1 MQTLTIGNK
10 KGLVFPIMCNGC
22 VKIDYSDN
30 IPDIEGDSLTTTDQ
44 PYGIWGH
51 QGSFTF
57 DALITPYE
65 TNGSGLDVTTSK
77 KTMPNAGHFSV
88 KSYVGAGHEM
98 TIFHSTKLKIFLVN
112 DSYTTG
118 SNYTDTLN
126 YNNPATYKI
135 KVELT
140 TGSTTTTLTSDTI
153 INPSVT
159 QPITLSDSLGIFNT
173 DGRLTHKS
181 IESLGSSAHGGG
193 NTFTSGF
200 SPASSVYNLGE
211 LLFTRNGFNS
221 VNIGRITNLS
231 GTTVTLSKTP
241 SSLNS
246 QRIYREALKEATYV
260 NDVCHIGVTYNNVR
274 RTLSILYNGRII
286 KSVDRTETT
295 DFQLD
300 AEDLFLGANGANIFP
315 RQSGIPTNMAV
326 SNKQFYGVFHEMSY
340 SKGTISSFD
349 SGVLKPTAENNLM
362 FLTFEEVDL

>member
-1 MQTLTIGNK
+1 MKQMVAVWML
-10 KGLVFPIMCNGC
+10 LLQ
-22 VKIDYSDN
+22 
-30 IPDIEGDSLTTTDQ
+30 E
-44 PYGIWGH
+44 
-51 QGSFTF
+51 
-57 DALITPYE
+57 
-65 TNGSGLDVTTSK
+65 
-77 KTMPNAGHFSV
+77 TMPNAGHFSV

-140 TGSTTTTLTSDTI
+140 TGSTTTTLTSDAI

-159 QPITLSDSLGIFNT
+159 QPITLSDAFGIFNT
-173 DGRLTHKS
+173 DGRLTHKH
-181 IESLGSSAHGGG
+181 IEFLGGSAHGGG

-246 QRIYREALKEATYV
+246 QSIYREALKEATYV

-300 AEDLFLGANGANIFP
+300 AEDLFLGANGTNVFP